1 MCLICIE
8 FEKNKLKVNEA
19 WRNLQEMKS
28 GMTDEH
34 YDDVVAML
42 LEALEDEQEIED
54 KEELD
59 SLLERLENEG
69 QLTFGLATGGS
80 RLDRESDEEDS
91 GGYSSY
97 EFWSLGNDVY

>member
-34 YDDVVAML
+34 YDEVVAML
-42 LEALEDEQEIED
+42 LETLEDEQEIED

-59 SLLERLENEG
+59 LLLERLEHEG
-69 QLTFGLATGGS
+69 QLTFGYAS
-80 RLDRESDEEDS
+80 DIPSQDRDADDQDPD
-91 GGYSSY
+91 GYSGY
-97 EFWSLGNDVY
+97 ETWSLGNDIY